1 MRINQFLK
9 FPRLLESD
17 LTFKAEVIADI
28 TTIDA
33 SHWNALEGTDNP
45 FVRHEFLSA
54 LEVSECATATAGWQ
68 AQHILIYEDE
78 TLVGAM
84 PLYLKSHSYG
94 EYVFDH
100 GWADAYERSGRRY
113 YPKMQSSV
121 PFTPATGPRFLT
133 GDRTDKQAII
143 ILLLNAAQQL
153 TETRNASSLH
163 ITFLDADSCAAA
175 LKCGMLERNDIQYHW
190 QNNNYKSF
198 DDFLATL
205 VSRKRKQIKKERK
218 SALDSGIDIRW
229 LKGKDITQSD
239 WDHFYGFY
247 VDTGSRKWGT
257 PYLSREFFSLISQY
271 MPDSILLSFA
281 YQDDQPIAGA
291 LNFVGSNAIYG
302 RHWGCSKDIK
312 NLHFELCYYQAID
325 YAIEHGLKFVEAGAQ
340 GQHKIAR
347 GYVPTKTYSAHWLS
361 DPEFQQAVAH
371 YLEGERIQIDLEIK
385 ALYQHTPYTKNA
397 E

>member
-1 MRINQFLK
+1 M
-9 FPRLLESD
+9 
-17 LTFKAEVIADI
+17 TFKAEVIADI
-28 TTIDA
+28 TTINA
-33 SHWNALEGTDNP
+33 SQWNALAGTDNP

-54 LEVSECATATAGWQ
+54 LEVTGCVCAKSGWQ

-78 TLVGAM
+78 TLIGAM

-100 GWADAYERSGRRY
+100 GWADAYERSGRPY

-121 PFTPATGPRFLT
+121 PFTPATGPRFLI
-133 GDRTDKQAII
+133 GDRPDKQAII
-143 ILLLNAAQQL
+143 ALLLNAAQQL
-153 TETRNASSLH
+153 TETRGASSLH
-163 ITFLDADSCAAA
+163 ITFLDANSCALA
-175 LKCGMLERNDIQYHW
+175 LECGMLERNDIQYHW
-190 QNNNYKSF
+190 QNNSYKSF

-205 VSRKRKQIKKERK
+205 ISRKRKQIKKERK
-218 SALDSGIDIRW
+218 SALASGIEIRW

-239 WDHFYGFY
+239 WDYFYEFY
-247 VDTGSRKWGT
+247 VDTGARKWGT
-257 PYLSREFFSLISQY
+257 PYLNREFFSLICQT
-271 MPDSILLSFA
+271 MPDSILLAFA
-281 YQDDQPIAGA
+281 YQDDIPIAGA
-291 LNFVGSNAIYG
+291 LNFVGANAIYG
-302 RHWGCSKDIK
+302 RHWGCSQDIK

-325 YAIEHGLKFVEAGAQ
+325 YAIEHGLDYVEAGAQ

-371 YLEGERIQIDLEIK
+371 YLEGERMQIGLEVK
-385 ALYQHTPYTKNA
+385 ALYEHTPYAKNT